1 MVTIL
6 CRDSLLRDVPLK
18 LQHRLLVRIEFMPLR
33 PDARRD
39 DAPPSRDEPS
49 WAHASG
55 WAQLSGSRQ
64 TVSCVLPCRDNARTL
79 ARLLPLLSDTLTECG
94 YPWEV
99 IVADCGSADGTDA
112 LMQSWTELPGFRLL
126 PLSAATRTAEAVEAG
141 ILAARGDAVILLD
154 PLLPHSPELIPQMIL
169 QWENDARLVYARH
182 DREGDSRLWQWDE
195 ARLQRE
201 TEQPDMVLPPECMSL
216 GLLDR
221 RLVDWL
227 IQAG

>member
-1 MVTIL
+1 
-6 CRDSLLRDVPLK
+6 
-18 LQHRLLVRIEFMPLR
+18 MPLR
-33 PDARRD
+33 PDPRPDA
-39 DAPPSRDEPS
+39 APPARDEPS

-64 TVSCVLPCRDNARTL
+64 TVSCVLPCHDEARTL
-79 ARLLPLLSDTLTECG
+79 ARLLPILSDTLTECG

-99 IVADCGSADGTDA
+99 IVADCGSADGTA
-112 LMQSWTELPGFRLL
+112 ELMQSWTELPGFRLL
-126 PLSAATRTAEAVEAG
+126 ALGAATRPAEAAEAG
-141 ILAARGDAVILLD
+141 ILASRGDAVILLD
-154 PLLPHSPELIPQMIL
+154 PALPHSPELIPQMIL
-169 QWENDARLVYARH
+169 QWEGDARLVYARR
-182 DREGDSRLWQWDE
+182 DSEGDSRLWQWDE

-201 TEQPDMVLPPECMSL
+201 IAQPDMVLPPECIAL

>member
-1 MVTIL
+1 
-6 CRDSLLRDVPLK
+6 
-18 LQHRLLVRIEFMPLR
+18 MPVR
-33 PDARRD
+33 PDTRRD
-39 DAPPSRDEPS
+39 PTPPSRDEPA

-64 TVSCVLPCRDNARTL
+64 TVSCVLACRDDARTL
-79 ARLLPLLSDTLTECG
+79 ARLLPILSDTLTECG

-99 IVADCGSADGTDA
+99 IVADRGSADETGA
-112 LMQSWTELPGFRLL
+112 LMRSWTELPGFRLL
-126 PLSAATRTAEAVEAG
+126 PLGASTRAPEAIEAG

-154 PLLPHSPELIPQMIL
+154 PALPHSPELIPQMIL
-169 QWENDARLVYARH
+169 QWEGDARLVYARR
-182 DREGDSRLWQWDE
+182 DSEGDSRLWQWDE
-195 ARLQRE
+195 ARTERE
-201 TEQPDMVLPPECMSL
+201 TAQTDMVLPPECMAL